1 MANNFYFVDDSVAAG
16 QNTIV
21 SIENESGTF
30 GIGATTI
37 LNVTSIDFGT
47 SGVGGTITADG
58 NAEFVGIVSDVKG
71 SLRDIPMN
79 TQSSSAS
86 YTLVDSDAG
95 KVVQAHTTTTTVV
108 VPNSVFSVGNVVT
121 ILNGGTGNITISQG
135 TGFSLR
141 NSGDGTTGN
150 RTLAQY
156 GMATIYF
163 ATAGIGY
170 ISGSNMT

>member
-1 MANNFYFVDDSVAAG
+1 MANNFYFIDDTVAAG

-21 SIENESGTF
+21 SVENEAATF
-30 GIGATTI
+30 GIGATTY
-37 LNVTSIDFGT
+37 LNVT
-47 SGVGGTITADG
+47 TI
-58 NAEFVGIVSDVKG
+58 SDSKG
-71 SLRDIPMN
+71 SLRDIPIN

>member
-1 MANNFYFVDDSVAAG
+1 MANNFYFIDDTVTAG
-16 QNTIV
+16 QNTIISV
-21 SIENESGTF
+21 ENEAATF
-30 GIGATTI
+30 GIGATTY
-37 LNVTSIDFGT
+37 LNVT
-47 SGVGGTITADG
+47 TI
-58 NAEFVGIVSDVKG
+58 SDSKG

-95 KVVQAHTTTTTVV
+95 KVVQAHTTTATVV
-108 VPNSVFSVGNVVT
+108 VPDSVFSVGNVVT

-135 TGFSLR
+135 TGFDLR
-141 NSGDGTTGN
+141 NSINGTTGN

-163 ATAGIGY
+163 ATASIGY
-170 ISGSNMT
+170 ISGSNMA

>member
-1 MANNFYFVDDSVAAG
+1 MANNFYFIDDTVTAG

-21 SIENESGTF
+21 SVENEAATF
-30 GIGATTI
+30 GIGATTY
-37 LNVTSIDFGT
+37 LNVT
-47 SGVGGTITADG
+47 TI
-58 NAEFVGIVSDVKG
+58 SDSKG
-71 SLRDIPMN
+71 SLRDIPIN

-121 ILNGGTGNITISQG
+121 ILNGSTGNITISQG

-150 RTLAQY
+150 RTLGQY

-163 ATAGIGY
+163 ATASIGY
-170 ISGSNMT
+170 ISGSNMS

>member
-1 MANNFYFVDDSVAAG
+1 MANNFYFIDDTVTAG
-16 QNTIV
+16 QNTIASV
-21 SIENESGTF
+21 ENEAATF
-30 GIGATTI
+30 GIGATTY
-37 LNVTSIDFGT
+37 LNVT
-47 SGVGGTITADG
+47 TI
-58 NAEFVGIVSDVKG
+58 SDSKG
-71 SLRDIPMN
+71 SLRDIPIN

-95 KVVQAHTTTTTVV
+95 KVVQAHTTTATVV
-108 VPNSVFSVGNVVT
+108 VPDSVFSVGNVVT

>member
-1 MANNFYFVDDSVAAG
+1 MANNFYFIDDTVTAG

-21 SIENESGTF
+21 SVENEAATF
-30 GIGATTI
+30 GIGATTY
-37 LNVTSIDFGT
+37 LNVT
-47 SGVGGTITADG
+47 TI
-58 NAEFVGIVSDVKG
+58 SDSKG
-71 SLRDIPMN
+71 SLRDIPIN

-95 KVVQAHTTTTTVV
+95 KVVQAHTTTATVV
-108 VPNSVFSVGNVVT
+108 VPDSVFSVGNVVT
-121 ILNGGTGNITISQG
+121 ILNGGTGSITISQG
-135 TGFSLR
+135 TGFDLR
-141 NSGDGTTGN
+141 NSINGTTGN

-163 ATAGIGY
+163 ATASIGY

>member
-1 MANNFYFVDDSVAAG
+1 MANNFYFIDDTVTAG

-21 SIENESGTF
+21 SVENEAATF
-30 GIGATTI
+30 GIGATTY
-37 LNVTSIDFGT
+37 LNVT
-47 SGVGGTITADG
+47 TI
-58 NAEFVGIVSDVKG
+58 SDSKG

-79 TQSSSAS
+79 SQSSSAS

-95 KVVQAHTTTTTVV
+95 KVVHVHSTTTTVV

-163 ATAGIGY
+163 STASIGY
-170 ISGSNMT
+170 ISGSNMS

>member
-1 MANNFYFVDDSVAAG
+1 MANNFYFIDDTVTAG
-16 QNTIV
+16 QNTIASV
-21 SIENESGTF
+21 ENEAATF
-30 GIGATTI
+30 GIGATTY
-37 LNVTSIDFGT
+37 LNVT
-47 SGVGGTITADG
+47 TI
-58 NAEFVGIVSDVKG
+58 SDSKG
-71 SLRDIPMN
+71 SLRDIPIN

-95 KVVQAHTTTTTVV
+95 KVVQAHTTTATVV
-108 VPNSVFSVGNVVT
+108 VPDSVFSVGNVVT

-163 ATAGIGY
+163 SAASIGY

>member
-1 MANNFYFVDDSVAAG
+1 MANNFYFIDDTVTAG

-21 SIENESGTF
+21 SVENEAATF
-30 GIGATTI
+30 GIGATTY
-37 LNVTSIDFGT
+37 LNVT
-47 SGVGGTITADG
+47 TI
-58 NAEFVGIVSDVKG
+58 SDSKG
-71 SLRDIPMN
+71 SLRDIPIN

-95 KVVQAHTTTTTVV
+95 KVVHAHTTTATVV

>member
-1 MANNFYFVDDSVAAG
+1 MANNFYFIDDTVTAG

-21 SIENESGTF
+21 SVENEAATF
-30 GIGATTI
+30 GIGATTY
-37 LNVTSIDFGT
+37 LNVT
-47 SGVGGTITADG
+47 TI
-58 NAEFVGIVSDVKG
+58 SDSKG

-79 TQSSSAS
+79 SQSSSAS

-163 ATAGIGY
+163 ATASIGY
-170 ISGSNMT
+170 ISGSNMS

>member
-1 MANNFYFVDDSVAAG
+1 MANNFYFIDDTVAAG

-21 SIENESGTF
+21 SVENEAATF
-30 GIGATTI
+30 GIGATTY
-37 LNVTSIDFGT
+37 LNVT
-47 SGVGGTITADG
+47 TI
-58 NAEFVGIVSDVKG
+58 SDSKG
-71 SLRDIPMN
+71 SLRDIPIN

-86 YTLVDSDAG
+86 YTLVDSDTG
-95 KVVQAHTTTTTVV
+95 KVVHAHTTTATVV

>member
-1 MANNFYFVDDSVAAG
+1 MANNFYFIDDTVTAG

-21 SIENESGTF
+21 SVENEAATF
-30 GIGATTI
+30 GIGATTY
-37 LNVTSIDFGT
+37 LNVT
-47 SGVGGTITADG
+47 TI
-58 NAEFVGIVSDVKG
+58 SDSKG

-95 KVVQAHTTTTTVV
+95 KVVHVHSTTTTVV

-163 ATAGIGY
+163 ATASIGY
-170 ISGSNMT
+170 ISGSNMS

>member
-1 MANNFYFVDDSVAAG
+1 MANNFYFIDDTVTAG

-21 SIENESGTF
+21 SVENEAATF
-30 GIGATTI
+30 GIGATTY
-37 LNVTSIDFGT
+37 LNVT
-47 SGVGGTITADG
+47 TI
-58 NAEFVGIVSDVKG
+58 SDSKG

-79 TQSSSAS
+79 SQSSSAS

-95 KVVQAHTTTTTVV
+95 KVVQVHTTTTTVV
-108 VPNSVFSVGNVVT
+108 VPDSVFSVGNVVT

-163 ATAGIGY
+163 ATASIGY
-170 ISGSNMT
+170 ISGSNMS

>member
-1 MANNFYFVDDSVAAG
+1 MANNFYFIDDTVTAG

-21 SIENESGTF
+21 SVENEAATF
-30 GIGATTI
+30 GIGATTY
-37 LNVTSIDFGT
+37 LNVT
-47 SGVGGTITADG
+47 TI
-58 NAEFVGIVSDVKG
+58 SDSKG
-71 SLRDIPMN
+71 SLRDIPIN

-108 VPNSVFSVGNVVT
+108 VPDSVFSVGNVVT

-163 ATAGIGY
+163 STASIGY
-170 ISGSNMT
+170 ISGSNMS